1 MAVHLLAWVAGE
13 ARAKEGRRWLGEAR
27 AELAAARVLAVAA
40 IHHLACF
47 HAQQAAEKALK
58 AFLYAQGEAIV
69 LGHSVHRLRV
79 ACERYDASLA
89 TLADLRPLDGYYV
102 PPRYPNGVPPDTV
115 PSEAFSPAQ
124 SSSAASLADDVIR
137 AIAARVGG

>member
-1 MAVHLLAWVAGE
+1 MRNPPAE
-13 ARAKEGRRWLGEAR
+13 EGRRWLGEAR
-27 AELAAARVLAVAA
+27 VDLAAARVLSGAA

-79 ACERYDASLA
+79 ASERYDASLA
-89 TLADLRPLDGYYV
+89 ALADLRPLDGYYLA
-102 PPRYPNGVPPDTV
+102 PRYPNGVPPDTV
-115 PSEAFSPAQ
+115 PSEAFGPAQ
-124 SSSAASLADDVIR
+124 SSSAVDLAGEVID
-137 AIAARVGG
+137 AVAARVGA